1 MSAGIGT
8 VTKIDPQG
16 RLHIPKDVM
25 GVLGLC
31 KNSPVIVTL
40 DLEEGSFIKIYPAG
54 EFLDGQTIE
63 AINEAKN
70 EKEII
75 KR

>member
-25 GVLGLC
+25 SVLGLG

-40 DLEEGSFIKIYPAG
+40 DLEEGGFIKIYPAG

-63 AINEAKN
+63 AIS
-70 EKEII
+70 EKEVS
-75 KR
+75 KRS

>member
-16 RLHIPKDVM
+16 RPHIPKDVM
-25 GVLGLC
+25 GVLGLG

-40 DLEEGSFIKIYPAG
+40 DLEEGGFIKIYPAG
-54 EFLDGQTIE
+54 EFLDAQTIE
-63 AINEAKN
+63 TL
-70 EKEII
+70 KEL
-75 KR
+75 KE